1 MPSYDSEGDPSVMSE
16 VVAVLNRAGSVS
28 SKATLNSQDQWWESR
43 TRDHCCSAWVMYEAS
58 WVRAFWNLIVGV
70 LLVYTGTIF
79 LFRICFIDFHIPTPI
94 ESGPGWQLFDEIVNV
109 AFWLDLVSNFFFTYR
124 DKRGLEVDSIRLIA
138 KHYLKG
144 YFWVNLFA
152 CTPEVLVQSVMEPML
167 DVGVSCGACTAA
179 LRISRLQ
186 RMSKLARLVRIM
198 RLSRFSNLKLPK
210 WAEHFRGVRIM
221 NNAMGLIW
229 VVHLLACGWY
239 LCAAFTSNPESSW
252 VGRRSLID
260 ESGNDV
266 TLLASS
272 AIDQWSQAFYFILT
286 VFTTVGFG
294 DMAAQTTGE
303 IVYVCFTMLVGAVVH
318 SIVISEVI
326 GVVTSVDKTQELANK
341 QALLVEAFAEHTGLD
356 KTSEQL
362 MTTWVTLSA
371 RGWAASQFDREEMKT
386 LINDK
391 GIPRSLLG
399 RLPANLFGGRLVS
412 SSFLRCGPSELP
424 PRLPL
429 LLALSVTGLDVEA
442 GELVYQ
448 KHDLATNVF
457 LVLRGTFADIAR
469 PSNRGGI
476 DEPSIIQ
483 LPGHAHVISMCSPKS
498 GHSSKV
504 KTSPTMMVPGFI
516 GMPTRK
522 RMISGREVGESDRQE
537 QRRPSTTHLYPYKLY
552 SKDSY
557 FGLNEVFNTDG
568 RYSTVR
574 CESDG
579 GGSLLLLPKADL
591 FRLVKEFPQ
600 FGKAWASQSLRRE
613 HFRHILRGDLK
624 KGMTWRRL
632 AATRIQREFRAFLA
646 RYWTNQSNNRDEVAL
661 RPCVD
666 GASRVVFSEVSQ
678 DSVVVQE
685 AFRPAPLTSGPAHGA
700 NLPAPKPAE
709 LRQLAAATE
718 ANTREVRDLRAG
730 MDAMRS
736 EIASFKQEML
746 AALSGGR
753 QSQVESPRRKNSA
766 GQPVAVQE
774 TAYTAGEAPEAR
786 CWR

>member
-1 MPSYDSEGDPSVMSE
+1 MREAAADFIRS
-16 VVAVLNRAGSVS
+16 GSIS
-28 SKATLNSQDQWWESR
+28 SKATMSSQDQWWESR
-43 TRDHCCSAWVMYEAS
+43 DRDHCCSAWVMYEAS
-58 WVRAFWNLIVGV
+58 WVRGFWNLIVGV

-79 LFRICFIDFHIPTPI
+79 LFRICFLDFHIPTPI
-94 ESGPGWQLFDEIVNV
+94 ESGSGWQLFDEIVNA
-109 AFWLDLVSNFFFTYR
+109 AFWLDTVANFVFTYR
-124 DKRGLEVDSIRLIA
+124 DKSGLEVDSMQLIA

-144 YFWVNLFA
+144 YFWINLFA
-152 CTPEVLVQSVMEPML
+152 CTPQALMQAVMQPML
-167 DVGVSCGACTAA
+167 DVGVTCGDCTAA

-186 RMSKLARLVRIM
+186 RMSRLARLVRIM

-210 WAEHFRGVRIM
+210 WAEHFRGIRIM

-229 VVHLLACGWY
+229 VVHFLACGWY

-260 ESGNDV
+260 ESDNEA

-272 AIDQWSQAFYFILT
+272 AFVQWSHAFYFILT

-294 DMAAQTTGE
+294 DIYAETTGE

-341 QALLVEAFAEHTGLD
+341 QASLVEAFAEHTGLD

-362 MTTWVTLSA
+362 MTHWVMLSA
-371 RGWAASQFDREEMKT
+371 RGWAASQFDREEMKAWIT
-386 LINDK
+386 DK
-391 GIPRSLLG
+391 GMPRSLLG
-399 RLPANLFGGRLVS
+399 RLPAKLFGGRLVS

-429 LLALSVTGLDVEA
+429 LLALSVTSLDVEA

-448 KHDLATNVF
+448 MHDLATNVF
-457 LVLRGTFADIAR
+457 LVLHGTFAEIAR
-469 PSNRGGI
+469 PTNRGGI

-483 LPGHAHVISMCSPKS
+483 LPGLASVISMCSPRS
-498 GHSSKV
+498 GRSSKV
-504 KTSPTMMVPGFI
+504 KTSTTMMVPGLNS
-516 GMPTRK
+516 MPTRK
-522 RMISGREVGESDRQE
+522 KIISGREVGEGDRQE

-557 FGLNEVFNTDG
+557 FGLTEVFNTDG

-591 FRLVKEFPQ
+591 FRLVQEFPQ

-613 HFRHILRGDLK
+613 HFRHILCGDLK
-624 KGMTWRRL
+624 KGMTYRRL
-632 AATRIQREFRAFLA
+632 AATRIQRKFRASLA
-646 RYWTNQSNNRDEVAL
+646 RYWTNQSNIRDEVAL

-666 GASRVVFSEVSQ
+666 GAVFSEVSE
-678 DSVVVQE
+678 DSVMMQE
-685 AFRPAPLTSGPAHGA
+685 AFRPAPVTSGPAHGA
-700 NLPAPKPAE
+700 YPPAPKPAS
-709 LRQLAAATE
+709 LWRLAASTE

-730 MDAMRS
+730 MDAMRW
-736 EIASFKQEML
+736 EIANFKQEML

-753 QSQVESPRRKNSA
+753 QSQVESQRLKNSA
-766 GQPVAVQE
+766 GQPVALQE
-774 TAYTAGEAPEAR
+774 AAYTAGEAPEAPR
-786 CWR
+786 WV